1 MTVWTSEI
9 NELKLLY
16 ESLRIHCPESGKE
29 LEKLIRTE
37 DPIVIMLYSRRCL
50 EVIVTKL
57 CENELKRPRKT
68 EPLKGIIDKLNK
80 EDKVPS
86 HIITSMH
93 GINDLST
100 YGAHPK
106 DFDPEQVR
114 PVLSQLN
121 IILKWYIQYIT
132 RITSESDV
140 EKEQQESVK
149 APVGIF
155 KTGAEQISE
164 KPSASSI
171 RKLLTGVLILTG
183 ALIVLLLYNKIFGP
197 DSPGRLRS
205 AGGKISIA
213 IMPFKNLTSDT
224 LLNIWQPGLQSLLI
238 TSLSNSEEL
247 SVRQYETIDNIL
259 GNPKKVDNAALT
271 PSFAADIASRLDAK
285 TVILGSL
292 YKAGERIRV
301 TVNLMN
307 SRTEEIY
314 KSYNVDGKNE
324 DDFFTISDSLSKL
337 IRNGLEIKR
346 LEEKNDGADL
356 KNIYTSSAD
365 ALKYYIQ
372 ARSNHGQLKYE
383 LAIDLYLKSISADT
397 NFVSPMLMLAYVYGD
412 LGNSPES
419 RKWAYKAYERIY
431 RVPQDIQL
439 QIREVKS
446 AVDKDPMELINN
458 IRQYLEIN
466 PYSTR
471 SLYTMGWAYFN
482 TEQWQSAIDAFEESI
497 KLNKKFGNNYK
508 LWVWNYL
515 LLGNAYHKTGKH
527 KKEMKIYE
535 DCLRLWPGE
544 ESSITFWQAVCFLSR
559 GDTVMAGRYLNKIK
573 TIGYEKGWPES
584 EILSTIAGVYEK
596 AGLIPEGEK
605 LNRGALALDPQ
616 NKTLIYYLAYLLIKY
631 DINVNEGTE
640 LAGKLIE
647 EEADKPDYL
656 FIYGWGLFKQG
667 KTGEALKFLE
677 ESWKLKAWYDHEHF
691 KVLEAAKK
699 TI

>member
-1 MTVWTSEI
+1 MTDFTSEI
-9 NELKLLY
+9 KELKLLY
-16 ESLRIHCPESGKE
+16 EPLRIHCPESGKE

-37 DPIVIMLYSRRCL
+37 DPIVILLYSRRCL
-50 EVIVTKL
+50 EVIITKL

-80 EDKVPS
+80 EDKLPS

-93 GINDLST
+93 GINDLSA

-114 PVLSQLN
+114 PVLSHLN

-132 RITSESDV
+132 RISSESGA
-140 EKEQQESVK
+140 EKKQQESFK

-155 KTGAEQISE
+155 KTGADQISE
-164 KPSASSI
+164 KSSVSSI

-183 ALIVLLLYNKIFGP
+183 ALIALLIYFKIFGP

-205 AGGKISIA
+205 PGGKISLA
-213 IMPFKNLTSDT
+213 IMPFKNLTTDT

-259 GNPKKVDNAALT
+259 GNPKNVDNASLT

-292 YKAGERIRV
+292 YKAGERIRI

-372 ARSNHGQLKYE
+372 ARRNHGQLKYE
-383 LAIDLYLKSISADT
+383 QAIDLYLKSISADT

-446 AVDKDPMELINN
+446 AVDKDPMGLINN

-471 SLYTMGWAYFN
+471 SLYAMGWAYFN
-482 TEQWQSAIDAFEESI
+482 TEQWESAIDAFEEAI
-497 KLNKKFGNNYK
+497 KLNKKFGNKYK
-508 LWVWNYL
+508 LWVWNYY

-527 KKEMKIYE
+527 NKEMKIFE
-535 DCLRLWPGE
+535 EGLKLWPNE
-544 ESSITFWQAVCFLSR
+544 ESTLRYPQAVCYLSR
-559 GDTVMAGRYLNKIK
+559 GDTVTAGRYLNKIK
-573 TIGYEKGWPES
+573 TIGHEKGWPES
-584 EILSTIAGVYEK
+584 EILSTIAGVYEQS
-596 AGLIPEGEK
+596 GLISEGEK
-605 LNRGALALDPQ
+605 LNRAALAVDPQ
-616 NKTLIYYLAYLLIKY
+616 NKTLIYCLAYLLIKY
-631 DINVNEGTE
+631 DININEGTE
-640 LAGKLIE
+640 LAGKLVE

-656 FIYGWGLFKQG
+656 FIYGWGLLKQG
-667 KTGEALKFLE
+667 KPGQALEFLKK
-677 ESWKLKAWYDHEHF
+677 SWDLKTWYDHEHF
-691 KVLEAAKK
+691 KVLEAVKK
-699 TI
+699 AI

>member
-121 IILKWYIQYIT
+121 ITLKWYIQYIT

-155 KTGAEQISE
+155 KTGAEQISK

-213 IMPFKNLTSDT
+213 IMQLKLRS
-224 LLNIWQPGLQSLLI
+224 GSVH
-238 TSLSNSEEL
+238 L
-247 SVRQYETIDNIL
+247 SVTF
-259 GNPKKVDNAALT
+259 V
-271 PSFAADIASRLDAK
+271 
-285 TVILGSL
+285 
-292 YKAGERIRV
+292 
-301 TVNLMN
+301 LM
-307 SRTEEIY
+307 
-314 KSYNVDGKNE
+314 
-324 DDFFTISDSLSKL
+324 
-337 IRNGLEIKR
+337 
-346 LEEKNDGADL
+346 
-356 KNIYTSSAD
+356 
-365 ALKYYIQ
+365 
-372 ARSNHGQLKYE
+372 
-383 LAIDLYLKSISADT
+383 
-397 NFVSPMLMLAYVYGD
+397 
-412 LGNSPES
+412 
-419 RKWAYKAYERIY
+419 
-431 RVPQDIQL
+431 
-439 QIREVKS
+439 
-446 AVDKDPMELINN
+446 
-458 IRQYLEIN
+458 
-466 PYSTR
+466 
-471 SLYTMGWAYFN
+471 
-482 TEQWQSAIDAFEESI
+482 
-497 KLNKKFGNNYK
+497 
-508 LWVWNYL
+508 
-515 LLGNAYHKTGKH
+515 
-527 KKEMKIYE
+527 
-535 DCLRLWPGE
+535 
-544 ESSITFWQAVCFLSR
+544 
-559 GDTVMAGRYLNKIK
+559 
-573 TIGYEKGWPES
+573 
-584 EILSTIAGVYEK
+584 
-596 AGLIPEGEK
+596 
-605 LNRGALALDPQ
+605 
-616 NKTLIYYLAYLLIKY
+616 
-631 DINVNEGTE
+631 
-640 LAGKLIE
+640 
-647 EEADKPDYL
+647 
-656 FIYGWGLFKQG
+656 
-667 KTGEALKFLE
+667 
-677 ESWKLKAWYDHEHF
+677 KLKAFLKSAQHRF
-691 KVLEAAKK
+691 
-699 TI
+699 